1 MQVAEEKRS
10 QQLNELD
17 KFQMDAYENAKV
29 SKNEQ
34 KDCMIN
40 TF

>member
-1 MQVAEEKRS
+1 MQVVEEKRS

-34 KDCMIN
+34 KDSMIN